1 MYTVAPNKDATYTFV
16 VFFYL
21 LVPEIKFGEVYN
33 NLTYIYKK
41 ELEYCS
47 LDEVRGIEVRG
58 GAVL

>member
-1 MYTVAPNKDATYTFV
+1 MQDIISKL
-16 VFFYL
+16 VFINL

-33 NLTYIYKK
+33 HLTYIYEK
-41 ELEYCS
+41 EVEYCS